1 MERAPPSVPPVLAM
15 APPRIAGMKSL
26 LLSVRRGAGSTD
38 SASGTMKCT
47 VKITEMPQK
56 PAAMPSLWLKGAAPS
71 TSTASPTA
79 STMIASEP
87 GRNRA
92 SSALRAAFCPSFTI
106 ASSS

>member
-1 MERAPPSVPPVLAM
+1 MTWPRKSRTPWLAFSVV
-15 APPRIAGMKSL
+15 AGW
-26 LLSVRRGAGSTD
+26 GSTD

-47 VKITEMPQK
+47 VKITEKPQK
-56 PAAMPSLWLKGAAPS
+56 PAAIPSLWLNGAAPS
-71 TSTASPTA
+71 TSTAMPMA

-92 SSALRAAFCPSFTI
+92 SSALRAAFCPFLTI